1 MCLKRVWGP
10 WHIRRMNDDMKDE
23 AKRTIRVPLL
33 LTTDEA
39 KALDDWQFT
48 NRLRTRSGAIR
59 RLIEMGLEAAKAEQ
73 ERRL

>member
-1 MCLKRVWGP
+1 
-10 WHIRRMNDDMKDE
+10 MNDDMTDE

-48 NRLRTRSGAIR
+48 NRLRTRNEAIR
-59 RLIEMGLEAAKAEQ
+59 RLIELGLKAVQAEQ
-73 ERRL
+73 GKLS